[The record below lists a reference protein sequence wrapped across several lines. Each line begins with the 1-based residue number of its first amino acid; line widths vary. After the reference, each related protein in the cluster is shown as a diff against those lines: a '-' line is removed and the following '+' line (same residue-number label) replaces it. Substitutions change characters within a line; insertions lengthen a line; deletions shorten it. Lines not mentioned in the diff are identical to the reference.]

1 MSDPELDKHQNKA
14 GFETKLESENKNMS
28 IISPHEA
35 VHVTTA
41 LCFSNKY
48 EPEAEDVSSVSHVR
62 CVETITQIYTFF
74 WCAADTVI

>member
-28 IISPHEA
+28 IISPHKA

-74 WCAADTVI
+74 